1 MKFAFIAAENA
12 RKQFEVTFMCREL
25 GVSTSG
31 YYASLARGLSDRERD
46 DLELVPLIKEE
57 FDKHKRGCG
66 TRMVRGGLYAR
77 GRKVG
82 RNRIRRLMREQK
94 LRHWLKRRHVVTT
107 QSKRDELFA
116 DNVLNRAFEV
126 GEPDKIWAGDITYI
140 HTLRGWVYL
149 AVILDLGSRKVVGW
163 HVGPTLEEDLV
174 LRALDQA
181 LAQREPPPGL
191 LHHSD
196 RGTQY
201 TARSYQKRLADHG
214 IVCSMSRRAN
224 CWDNSC
230 VESFFST
237 LKRELPNDQPF
248 RDCREVETA
257 VFEYVD
263 AFYNT
268 RRPHSALDYRT
279 PNAYEEQRRAA

>member
-12 RKQFEVTFMCREL
+12 QKQFEVTFMCREL
-25 GVSTSG
+25 GVSRSG
-31 YYASLARGLSDRERD
+31 FYASRARGLSDRARE

-66 TRMVRGGLYAR
+66 TRMVRGGLR
-77 GRKVG
+77 QRDRKVG
-82 RNRIRRLMREQK
+82 RNRIRRLMREEK
-94 LRHWLKRRHVVTT
+94 LRHRLKRRFVVTT

-126 GEPDKIWAGDITYI
+126 GDPDKVWAGDITYI
-140 HTLRGWVYL
+140 HTLRGWIYL

-163 HVGPTLEEDLV
+163 HVAPTLEEDLV

-237 LKRELPNDQPF
+237 LKRELPNDHAF
-248 RDCREVETA
+248 RDHREVETA
-257 VFEYVD
+257 VFEYID

-279 PNAYEEQRRAA
+279 PNAYEKQRRAA